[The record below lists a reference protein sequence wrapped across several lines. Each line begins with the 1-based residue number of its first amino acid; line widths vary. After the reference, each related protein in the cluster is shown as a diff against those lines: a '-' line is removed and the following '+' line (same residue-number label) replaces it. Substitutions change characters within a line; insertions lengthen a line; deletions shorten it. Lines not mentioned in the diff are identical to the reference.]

1 MTADTSALSVSGQVT
16 VASGRDRTC
25 EVCWGRKISML
36 IARPLTARINS
47 TAVGFGAP
55 KRVAR
60 ERCGERQELIR
71 MLFSLDYWR

>member
-16 VASGRDRTC
+16 VTSGRDRTC
-25 EVCWGRKISML
+25 EVCWGRKTSI
-36 IARPLTARINS
+36 IFARLLTARINS

-60 ERCGERQELIR
+60 ERCGERPELIG
-71 MLFSLDYWR
+71 MLFSLDYRR